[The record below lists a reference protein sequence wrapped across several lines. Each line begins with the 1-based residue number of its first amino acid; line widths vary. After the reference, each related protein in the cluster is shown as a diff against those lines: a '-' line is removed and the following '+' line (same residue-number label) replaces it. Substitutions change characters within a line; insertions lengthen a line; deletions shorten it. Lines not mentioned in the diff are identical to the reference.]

1 MSNLS
6 LDEEKEII
14 EIIQLLHQ
22 SFKGTDNSKF
32 KEISNKLKEKFT
44 DLPKGISLLLKALS
58 LKSIN
63 NINIPLDIHTS
74 IIIYL
79 KNILLTKQNELNSNF
94 ISSCLEVIL
103 DLVFNQN
110 KKNDNLN
117 NAKIINIIKNIISI
131 ISTSL
136 LLITDTDYMFR
147 AFKIISESV
156 HVHSANKDNN
166 FLKIIKSAIIL
177 STSLLTAKGIQTF
190 IFEKLLNDYYIPIIN
205 IIFKNVPDYIDPKNN
220 IYNNEYIC
228 ILKHLYDGLFLIF
241 VKMRG
246 IFNNEKRKEIGCK
259 IFREYGAYSYE
270 LLQIM
275 PTMEG
280 ASIKKYINNNPLIL
294 FNIDEQKCYE
304 INHMKA
310 MILQFM
316 STIIQISTLEVPK
329 MDEESKNCIN
339 DKELVEL
346 VNKIIVLIIK
356 SFEDILNNQ
365 QKFIFIR
372 RYSIEDT
379 NEKDDCFNMILFQM
393 FIFLLRALLREPI
406 KSEFSL
412 HIKKFLLNILFP
424 LIITIDDEI
433 NFLDL
438 DPEGYHQYI
447 NDMTNEFKN
456 KNFRTCACFLI
467 SRICE
472 KFDDMINFNLSFNIE
487 MLNYI
492 LNGGKIIEDELSEY
506 NVYLKNKNDAVI
518 NKFSDVIKLDFA
530 LLIILVLKEY
540 LKNNTF
546 FINRFI
552 EIISN
557 NQEKLHLIQ
566 SPIIKIKLCQIYN
579 YFSSDLFQCDK
590 FTKIEEKKKL
600 IENSINFLLN
610 NIIQKKFQKEEDY
623 IQALA
628 FEASDTLI
636 ELLNVPKEGNELLL
650 EYISQILDKH
660 FYAFNKLIEIIDV
673 YSFYLILE
681 QIIGEI
687 KISQRELLFDCLT
700 NLTKKFQIEYLKNK
714 KEIRIFGTQCF
725 NIFRNFLTGK
735 NKINNSNV
743 YEIQKFNK
751 IFEPLL
757 NYIKNPK
764 KFDFY
769 DELIMTCEDYIKALN
784 GINNF
789 SILIL
794 KNIKIIIDLEKTLN
808 STCYS
813 FVSTF
818 LANINKTNNIT
829 GTEELINQQDLF
841 NEILIIIEKS
851 FTYNNESNEN
861 SKINALLL
869 TLQIIDLNPVIN
881 EETLSFL
888 INNSFAGFQMIKDLE
903 SFSDNI
909 YKKNQIS
916 IANICLSFLFKPKD
930 TFNILNNSYIIT
942 EESKISKFQQFL
954 HFTYYISNITYPDY
968 YPMLGKCTILG
979 ICSILNDE
987 FCMRYL
993 NNEDKKEIKFMI
1005 LKIFINFVIN
1015 HKREKKSILNNIMKK
1030 ELHCNFVDEEEDKD
1044 DDLFDEGEIDF
1055 NFINKVDLALSGNQ
1069 NIQNSDEFKYFAQIM
1084 KNVKEKDPETYNALI
1099 DDDMN
1104 GDDNIINDLC
1114 KLRNIKIIYKNK
1126 EYTVPRR
1133 TVRIKRK

>member
-6 LDEEKEII
+6 SDEEKEII
-14 EIIQLLHQ
+14 EIIELLHQ

-32 KEISNKLKEKFT
+32 KEISNKLNEKFT

-79 KNILLTKQNELNSNF
+79 KNILLTKQNELNSNY

-136 LLITDTDYMFR
+136 KLITDIDYMYR

-156 HVHSANKDNN
+156 HAHSANKDNN

-220 IYNNEYIC
+220 IYNDEYIC

-433 NFLDL
+433 NFLD
-438 DPEGYHQYI
+438 
-447 NDMTNEFKN
+447 
-456 KNFRTCACFLI
+456 
-467 SRICE
+467 
-472 KFDDMINFNLSFNIE
+472 
-487 MLNYI
+487 
-492 LNGGKIIEDELSEY
+492 
-506 NVYLKNKNDAVI
+506 
-518 NKFSDVIKLDFA
+518 
-530 LLIILVLKEY
+530 
-540 LKNNTF
+540 
-546 FINRFI
+546 
-552 EIISN
+552 
-557 NQEKLHLIQ
+557 
-566 SPIIKIKLCQIYN
+566 
-579 YFSSDLFQCDK
+579 
-590 FTKIEEKKKL
+590 
-600 IENSINFLLN
+600 
-610 NIIQKKFQKEEDY
+610 
-623 IQALA
+623 
-628 FEASDTLI
+628 
-636 ELLNVPKEGNELLL
+636 
-650 EYISQILDKH
+650 
-660 FYAFNKLIEIIDV
+660 
-673 YSFYLILE
+673 
-681 QIIGEI
+681 
-687 KISQRELLFDCLT
+687 
-700 NLTKKFQIEYLKNK
+700 
-714 KEIRIFGTQCF
+714 
-725 NIFRNFLTGK
+725 
-735 NKINNSNV
+735 
-743 YEIQKFNK
+743 
-751 IFEPLL
+751 
-757 NYIKNPK
+757 
-764 KFDFY
+764 
-769 DELIMTCEDYIKALN
+769 
-784 GINNF
+784 
-789 SILIL
+789 
-794 KNIKIIIDLEKTLN
+794 
-808 STCYS
+808 
-813 FVSTF
+813 
-818 LANINKTNNIT
+818 
-829 GTEELINQQDLF
+829 
-841 NEILIIIEKS
+841 
-851 FTYNNESNEN
+851 
-861 SKINALLL
+861 
-869 TLQIIDLNPVIN
+869 
-881 EETLSFL
+881 
-888 INNSFAGFQMIKDLE
+888 
-903 SFSDNI
+903 
-909 YKKNQIS
+909 
-916 IANICLSFLFKPKD
+916 
-930 TFNILNNSYIIT
+930 
-942 EESKISKFQQFL
+942 
-954 HFTYYISNITYPDY
+954 
-968 YPMLGKCTILG
+968 
-979 ICSILNDE
+979 
-987 FCMRYL
+987 
-993 NNEDKKEIKFMI
+993 
-1005 LKIFINFVIN
+1005 
-1015 HKREKKSILNNIMKK
+1015 
-1030 ELHCNFVDEEEDKD
+1030 
-1044 DDLFDEGEIDF
+1044 
-1055 NFINKVDLALSGNQ
+1055 
-1069 NIQNSDEFKYFAQIM
+1069 
-1084 KNVKEKDPETYNALI
+1084 
-1099 DDDMN
+1099 
-1104 GDDNIINDLC
+1104 
-1114 KLRNIKIIYKNK
+1114 
-1126 EYTVPRR
+1126 
-1133 TVRIKRK
+1133 

>member
-6 LDEEKEII
+6 SNEEKEII
-14 EIIQLLHQ
+14 EIIELLHQ

-32 KEISNKLKEKFT
+32 KEISNKLNEKFT
-44 DLPKGISLLLKALS
+44 DLPKGISLLLKSLS

-63 NINIPLDIHTS
+63 NVDIPLDNHLS

-79 KNILLTKQNELNSNF
+79 KNILLTKQNELNSND
-94 ISSCLEVIL
+94 ISSCLEAIL
-103 DLVFNQN
+103 NLVFNQN

-136 LLITDTDYMFR
+136 LLITDTDYMYR

-156 HVHSANKDNN
+156 YVHSTNKDNN

-205 IIFKNVPDYIDPKNN
+205 IIFKNVPNYIDPKNN
-220 IYNNEYIC
+220 IYNDEYIC

-241 VKMRG
+241 TKMRG

-275 PTMEG
+275 PTMEE
-280 ASIKKYINNNPLIL
+280 ASIKKYNNNNPLII

-310 MILQFM
+310 MILQFL
-316 STIIQISTLEVPK
+316 STIVQISTLEVPK
-329 MDEESKNCIN
+329 MNEEMKNFIN

-372 RYSIEDT
+372 RYSSEEDS
-379 NEKDDCFNMILFQM
+379 NEKDDCFNMLLFQM

-433 NFLDL
+433 NFLEL

-447 NDMTNEFKN
+447 DDMTNEFKN

-467 SRICE
+467 TRICE

-492 LNGGKIIEDELSEY
+492 LNEGKIIEDELSEY
-506 NVYLKNKNDAVI
+506 NVYLKNKNDAII

-590 FTKIEEKKKL
+590 STKNEEKK
-600 IENSINFLLN
+600 S
-610 NIIQKKFQKEEDY
+610 
-623 IQALA
+623 
-628 FEASDTLI
+628 
-636 ELLNVPKEGNELLL
+636 
-650 EYISQILDKH
+650 
-660 FYAFNKLIEIIDV
+660 
-673 YSFYLILE
+673 
-681 QIIGEI
+681 
-687 KISQRELLFDCLT
+687 
-700 NLTKKFQIEYLKNK
+700 
-714 KEIRIFGTQCF
+714 
-725 NIFRNFLTGK
+725 
-735 NKINNSNV
+735 
-743 YEIQKFNK
+743 
-751 IFEPLL
+751 
-757 NYIKNPK
+757 
-764 KFDFY
+764 
-769 DELIMTCEDYIKALN
+769 
-784 GINNF
+784 
-789 SILIL
+789 
-794 KNIKIIIDLEKTLN
+794 
-808 STCYS
+808 
-813 FVSTF
+813 
-818 LANINKTNNIT
+818 
-829 GTEELINQQDLF
+829 
-841 NEILIIIEKS
+841 
-851 FTYNNESNEN
+851 
-861 SKINALLL
+861 
-869 TLQIIDLNPVIN
+869 
-881 EETLSFL
+881 
-888 INNSFAGFQMIKDLE
+888 
-903 SFSDNI
+903 
-909 YKKNQIS
+909 
-916 IANICLSFLFKPKD
+916 
-930 TFNILNNSYIIT
+930 
-942 EESKISKFQQFL
+942 
-954 HFTYYISNITYPDY
+954 
-968 YPMLGKCTILG
+968 
-979 ICSILNDE
+979 
-987 FCMRYL
+987 
-993 NNEDKKEIKFMI
+993 
-1005 LKIFINFVIN
+1005 
-1015 HKREKKSILNNIMKK
+1015 
-1030 ELHCNFVDEEEDKD
+1030 
-1044 DDLFDEGEIDF
+1044 
-1055 NFINKVDLALSGNQ
+1055 
-1069 NIQNSDEFKYFAQIM
+1069 
-1084 KNVKEKDPETYNALI
+1084 
-1099 DDDMN
+1099 
-1104 GDDNIINDLC
+1104 
-1114 KLRNIKIIYKNK
+1114 
-1126 EYTVPRR
+1126 
-1133 TVRIKRK
+1133 